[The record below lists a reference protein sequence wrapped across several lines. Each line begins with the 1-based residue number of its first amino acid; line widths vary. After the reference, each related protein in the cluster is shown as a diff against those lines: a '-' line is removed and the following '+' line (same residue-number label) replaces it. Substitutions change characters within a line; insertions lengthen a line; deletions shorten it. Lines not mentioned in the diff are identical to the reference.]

1 MSSDDNVTT
10 QKQGLSLNKR
20 HDDFDMAKLQ
30 KRLNQE
36 HRHHL
41 TPKHKVAK
49 LTPAEIRSLNHSAD
63 VSKSASLRSVDQISI
78 RGSDRVPSSTPPL
91 TPDTPFSPHQLAPQR
106 HGSAAR
112 LPTPPHSPSSERRG
126 SNASARQIH
135 APKPISHVQAPHLSN
150 GIVNSRSP
158 SANSYRGVATY
169 RGPEITRTGSLTMLQ
184 HPPQN
189 IVSNPLSQFS
199 RPRQSTLTSSPQK
212 TTLEPLANDD
222 SPASVVDTQPRQQP
236 LGVISHNPSR
246 DHSPVRVS
254 DSPVSMEGGKV
265 PDMNKV
271 GSNGS
276 GGKPV
281 TSDIPEVES
290 DANGEK
296 VNAETSE
303 KQAKHKV
310 WRKTLTGPPDKD
322 QEPTPL
328 RKEHRRRTL
337 MAPKNGYC
345 LHAISY
351 SDTKPGEPPL
361 MRNTLKDELPSS
373 KTSVFKEGRKSADM
387 DTEYGQHPA
396 VRPLSTDGQPS
407 ADVVRDSSSSV
418 SKGKRR
424 ELDLHPGLDTDGL
437 SLSSSVP
444 SYSRCNCCGRVTKPG
459 GFDSDLSPVLENEN
473 LRTNFSLEANKSVS
487 NQRKRSSSIST
498 GARRYTP
505 IIPMEVGNETKQAR
519 IEPMN
524 TPISG
529 ANTAQQM
536 KGVAVNKLGDV
547 IGPGSVPLAIMP
559 RSRTDPRLSR
569 FGSLHAKIKET
580 DDDANAEEQM
590 SSQNLPPHQA
600 QRFVSL
606 YGLREIAQQQERSSS
621 LLQGQSQG
629 AYQAQQVRHYSL
641 PNNYRPVKSSRLAQ
655 GTEDYTPI
663 TASNDDQQSI
673 HQNSTPAVEK
683 PLSDS
688 PTSPKES
695 HPVMQSDA
703 TSSKDDDEPVFD
715 LSSVDGSFVHNSLSR
730 RVTILRDHS
739 PVNGVNGT
747 NSIRTPI
754 EANTSRALTPASN
767 GVVSKIDTSD
777 YSSSIGQAITTP
789 SAIRSAPAATASR
802 SLSGSPV
809 PTDSSLTNGTHG
821 DSQTTRTTIVR
832 IIPTASLT
840 ASVPRKPSD
849 PLKLGDWVLP
859 ASPNLANANA
869 RGGSGQSTIAG
880 A

>member
-1 MSSDDNVTT
+1 
-10 QKQGLSLNKR
+10 
-20 HDDFDMAKLQ
+20 MAKLQ

-63 VSKSASLRSVDQISI
+63 VSKSGSLRSVDRSSI

-91 TPDTPFSPHQLAPQR
+91 TPDTPFSPHQLTPQR

-126 SNASARQIH
+126 SNASARHIH

-169 RGPEITRTGSLTMLQ
+169 RGPEMTRSGSLTMLQ
-184 HPPQN
+184 HPSQN

-212 TTLEPLANDD
+212 TTLEPRTNDD
-222 SPASVVDTQPRQQP
+222 NSASAVDIRPRQQP

-276 GGKPV
+276 GDKPV
-281 TSDIPEVES
+281 TSDISEVEP
-290 DANGEK
+290 DTNGEK

-328 RKEHRRRTL
+328 RKEHRKRTL

-345 LHAISY
+345 LHAINY
-351 SDTKPGEPPL
+351 SDTKPGEPPK
-361 MRNTLKDELPSS
+361 MRSSLKDELPSS

-396 VRPLSTDGQPS
+396 VRPLSIDGEPS
-407 ADVVRDSSSSV
+407 ADAVGDSSSSV

-424 ELDLHPGLDTDGL
+424 ELDLQPGLDTDGL

-473 LRTNFSLEANKSVS
+473 LRTNFSFEANKSVS

-498 GARRYTP
+498 GTRRYTP

-524 TPISG
+524 SPVSG

-559 RSRTDPRLSR
+559 RTRTDPRLSR

-580 DDDANAEEQM
+580 DEDNANAEEQM
-590 SSQNLPPHQA
+590 SSQNLSPPQA
-600 QRFVSL
+600 QRFGSL
-606 YGLREIAQQQERSSS
+606 YGLREIAQQQAQQQERSPSQ
-621 LLQGQSQG
+621 LQGQNQG

-641 PNNYRPVKSSRLAQ
+641 PNDYRPIRSSRLAQ
-655 GTEDYTPI
+655 GTEDYTEI
-663 TASNDDQQSI
+663 TASSDDQQPI
-673 HQNSTPAVEK
+673 QQNSMLAVEK

-688 PTSPKES
+688 PTSPQES
-695 HPVMQSDA
+695 HPVMESDA
-703 TSSKDDDEPVFD
+703 TSIKDDDEPVFD
-715 LSSVDGSFVHNSLSR
+715 LSSFDGSFVHNSLSR

-747 NSIRTPI
+747 NSTRTPI

-767 GVVSKIDTSD
+767 GVVSKTDTSD

-789 SAIRSAPAATASR
+789 TAIRSAPAATASR
-802 SLSGSPV
+802 SFSGSPV
-809 PTDSSLTNGTHG
+809 PTDSTLANGTHD
-821 DSQTTRTTIVR
+821 DSQSRRTTIVR
-832 IIPTASLT
+832 IIPTASIT
-840 ASVPRKPSD
+840 TSAARKPSD

-859 ASPNLANANA
+859 ASPNLANANP
-869 RGGSGQSTIAG
+869 RGGSGQSTIA
-880 A
+880 AA